1 MADWP
6 FGPGDHRFAS
16 GFVLRH
22 QHPYVAEHVWLNS
35 ALYVSEPEK
44 FVRQF
49 FRKSTTS
56 RDQSRMLVAIAE
68 RMIADSVFS
77 ERLRRCLSG
86 VRAFQLELTHT
97 EAEFLLYA
105 FRTGYSGRTL
115 PPSLVKALEL
125 AVPASMQ
132 APLAALTVSESAKPE
147 SGKTAKRGF
156 VGEEPLVGLPPEAV
170 DAMRRIPAAGATPTF
185 RKKYWAD
192 LREIPPAALKTSLHS
207 LGVKLREYELAPETI
222 RSIAVFI
229 ELAGYHPELVAGL
242 AEFLDAALSDSG
254 KGTVASPKLA
264 SETVTALTRIAT
276 LEAFA
281 AISLR
286 RVAPHS
292 RAFVRELAIAS
303 AAIARKWEVPE
314 RELEE
319 VSRPI
324 EGPGVVRRYLQ
335 LLETDLTDQHSLS
348 TRIVR
353 EVVLA
358 HPLTGE
364 LAAKMVYSTAGK
376 SFVFAPDPVDVLG
389 RPVQLEPE
397 TPVTLWHP
405 VSTGIGDIELWR
417 DWILAQ
423 SWDQPIRQ
431 VFREVYLLTD
441 AERNT
446 SPISRRFTG
455 HALRLRQLLV
465 LARQKGWVAD
475 RFFRSLTLAGPIHAV
490 LQLRVPVGP
499 SGGWPPEVVEV
510 ENHVYTD
517 QTGQPLPIESV
528 PTVFLS
534 ESMRHID
541 FFVSVATVSN
551 YEESWE
557 PESFATPSKGIEDRA
572 GYFKE
577 LLPKLGLAGRF
588 RFEGEY
594 LFLHGKRYLYKIHV
608 RTGHIYTGGDTYLCV
623 VPGAPQ
629 KSGFDRYLPLQG
641 GFMTSLILSKI
652 LLLAEDDQISD
663 PVILQ
668 QFRLYENRRSRDQRQ
683 SSAEE

>member
-1 MADWP
+1 VGEWP

-49 FRKSTTS
+49 FRKSTTA
-56 RDQSRMLVAIAE
+56 RNQSRMLVAIAE
-68 RMIADSVFS
+68 RMIADTLFTD
-77 ERLRRCLSG
+77 RLRKCLRG
-86 VRAFQLELTHT
+86 VRTFQLELTPT

-105 FRTGYSGRTL
+105 FRTGFSGQAL

-132 APLAALTVSESAKPE
+132 APLAALTVSESAKAE
-147 SGKTAKRGF
+147 SGMTTKRGF
-156 VGEEPLVGLPPEAV
+156 VGEEPLVGLPAAAV
-170 DAMRRIPAAGATPTF
+170 DAMRRIPGAGATPTF
-185 RKKYWAD
+185 RKKHWAD
-192 LREIPPAALKTSLHS
+192 LREIPPAALRTSLHS

-222 RSIAVFI
+222 RSIAVFV
-229 ELAGYHPELVAGL
+229 ELAGYHPELVPGL
-242 AEFLDAALSDSG
+242 AGFLDAALSDSG
-254 KGTVASPKLA
+254 QGTVASPKLA

-276 LEAFA
+276 PEAFA

-292 RAFVRELAIAS
+292 RALARELVTAS
-303 AAIARKWEVPE
+303 AAIARKLEVPE

-319 VSRPI
+319 ISRPS
-324 EGPGVVRRYLQ
+324 EGAGVLRRYLQ
-335 LLETDLTDQHSLS
+335 LLEADLTDPRPLPA
-348 TRIVR
+348 RVIR
-353 EVVLA
+353 ERALA
-358 HPLTGE
+358 HPLTGD
-364 LAAKMVYSTAGK
+364 LAAKLVYSAAGK

-389 RPVQLEPE
+389 RPVHLEPE
-397 TPVTLWHP
+397 APVMLWHP
-405 VSTGIGDIELWR
+405 VTTGIGDIELWR
-417 DWILAQ
+417 DWLLAQ
-423 SWDQPIRQ
+423 SWEQPIRQ

-446 SPISRRFTG
+446 SPVSRRFTG

-475 RFFRSLTLAGPIHAV
+475 RFFRSLTLTGPVNAV

-510 ENHVYTD
+510 EDHVYTD
-517 QTGQPLPIESV
+517 ESGQPVPIESV
-528 PTVFLS
+528 PAVFLS

-557 PESFATPSKGIEDRA
+557 PESFASPSKGIEDRA

-588 RFEGEY
+588 RFEGEH
-594 LFLHGKRYLYKIHV
+594 LFLHGKRHLYKIHV
-608 RTGHIYTGGDTYLCV
+608 RTGHIYMGGDTYLCV

-629 KSGFDRYLPLQG
+629 KAGFDRYLPLQG

-652 LLLAEDDQISD
+652 MLLAEDDRITD

-683 SSAEE
+683 GTAEE

>member
-1 MADWP
+1 MAEWP

-16 GFVLRH
+16 GFILRH
-22 QHPYVAEHVWLNS
+22 QHPYAAEHVWLNS

-49 FRKSTTS
+49 FRKSTTA
-56 RDQSRMLVAIAE
+56 RNQSRMLVAIAE
-68 RMIADSVFS
+68 RMIADEHFTDL
-77 ERLRRCLSG
+77 LRKCLHG
-86 VRAFQLELTHT
+86 VRAFQLELTPT
-97 EAEFLLYA
+97 ESEFLLYA
-105 FRTGYSGRTL
+105 FRTGYSGGAL
-115 PPSLVKALEL
+115 PPSLIKALEL
-125 AVPASMQ
+125 AIPASML
-132 APLAALTVSESAKPE
+132 APLAELTVTESIQKATSKN
-147 SGKTAKRGF
+147 SKRGF
-156 VGEEPLVGLPPEAV
+156 VGEEPLVGLPPAAV
-170 DAMRRIPAAGATPTF
+170 IAMRQIPGAGATPTF
-185 RKKYWAD
+185 RKRHWAD
-192 LREIPPAALKTSLHS
+192 LREVSPAALKSSLHA
-207 LGVKLREYELAPETI
+207 LGKKLREYELSPETV
-222 RSIAVFI
+222 RSVAVFV
-229 ELAGYHPELVAGL
+229 ELAGYHRELVSVL
-242 AEFLDAALSDSG
+242 ADFLDAVLSDSG

-264 SETVTALTRIAT
+264 SEAVMALTRIAT
-276 LEAFA
+276 AEAFA

-292 RAFVRELAIAS
+292 RAFARELSTAA
-303 AAIARKWEVPE
+303 AAIGRRLEVPE

-319 VSRPI
+319 ISRPG
-324 EGPGVVRRYLQ
+324 EGAGVVRRYLQ
-335 LLETDLTDQHSLS
+335 LLESDLTDQNPLPA
-348 TRIVR
+348 RVIQDR
-353 EVVLA
+353 GLA

-364 LAAKMVYSTAGK
+364 LAAKMVYSAGGK

-417 DWILAQ
+417 DWLLAQ
-423 SWDQPIRQ
+423 SWEQPIRQ

-446 SPISRRFTG
+446 SPVSRRFTG

-475 RFFRSLTLAGPIHAV
+475 RFFRSLTLSGPNNAV

-510 ENHVYTD
+510 QDHVYTD
-517 QTGQPLPIESV
+517 QTGQPVPIESA
-528 PTVFLS
+528 PAIYLS

-557 PESFATPSKGIEDRA
+557 PESFASPSKGIEDRA
-572 GYFKE
+572 TYFKE
-577 LLPKLGLAGRF
+577 LLPKLGLEGRF

-608 RTGHIYTGGDTYLCV
+608 RTGHIYMGGDTYLCV

-652 LLLAEDDQISD
+652 LLLADDDRITD

-683 SSAEE
+683 GPAEE